1 VKKNISKWER
11 TLATVTTHESRDT
24 LINRGLSINIRDINF
39 RLNHLFQRYQAALNV
54 ITGNTV
60 FGNSQTK

>member
-1 VKKNISKWER
+1 M
-11 TLATVTTHESRDT
+11 ATVTTYESRDT

-39 RLNHLFQRYQAALNV
+39 RLNYLFQRYQAALNI

-60 FGNSQTK
+60 FGNSQTR